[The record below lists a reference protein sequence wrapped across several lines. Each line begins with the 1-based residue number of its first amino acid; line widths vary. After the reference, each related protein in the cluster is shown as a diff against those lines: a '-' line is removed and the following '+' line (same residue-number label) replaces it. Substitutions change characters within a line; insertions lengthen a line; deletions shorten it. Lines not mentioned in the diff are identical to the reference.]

1 MKFRLELR
9 ALWVELI
16 ASLGFEGVEIL
27 LEVFDAGRFFEG
39 CLGVA
44 HGESDDDHGSRPQDL
59 SLLLAVVDEFVNDP
73 RFEDRDRL
81 VDGDREQDNEP
92 EHIPRSFHGPPEG

>member
-39 CLGVA
+39 RLVVA

-59 SLLLAVVDEFVNDP
+59 NLLLVVAEFVNDP
-73 RFEDRDRL
+73 RLEGRDRL